1 MFLVTSISHLWEVQ
15 DQKKFFPII
24 KCSRFFACKNCCSP
38 VKLEIGGV
46 HKTCDCHL
54 KLNLSFT
61 NWWAGGRAWTE
72 APWTIWTIVF
82 LCPVLFV
89 CQDIEVEYE
98 FLRVL
103 EDTKMKRANFVCK
116 YGPVMRAG
124 NTLDDIGKP
133 AIDPFNKK
141 KEPVVIL
148 QEHIIVNDVRLVDIL
163 KRYDPTGAFSV
174 TPEDFMAA
182 LEVRSSSHCR
192 DHACSFATC
201 SFLLLSF
208 SIYILLLFEK

>member
-1 MFLVTSISHLWEVQ
+1 M
-15 DQKKFFPII
+15 
-24 KCSRFFACKNCCSP
+24 
-38 VKLEIGGV
+38 GGGKGLDWSTMNNMNYCV
-46 HKTCDCHL
+46 
-54 KLNLSFT
+54 
-61 NWWAGGRAWTE
+61 
-72 APWTIWTIVF
+72 

-182 LEVRSSSHCR
+182 LEVRSSSHCC

-201 SFLLLSF
+201 CSSAFIFHLYFVAFWKVESLGEACACTHTYTHTQLLPPPPPKNKNNNTQHHEQPES
-208 SIYILLLFEK
+208 SASSQQPHTSKVISYVSSNQ

>member
-1 MFLVTSISHLWEVQ
+1 
-15 DQKKFFPII
+15 
-24 KCSRFFACKNCCSP
+24 
-38 VKLEIGGV
+38 
-46 HKTCDCHL
+46 
-54 KLNLSFT
+54 
-61 NWWAGGRAWTE
+61 
-72 APWTIWTIVF
+72 
-82 LCPVLFV
+82 
-89 CQDIEVEYE
+89 
-98 FLRVL
+98 
-103 EDTKMKRANFVCK
+103 MKRANFVCK
-116 YGPVMRAG
+116 YGPVMCAG

-182 LEVRSSSHCR
+182 LEVRLSSHCH
-192 DHACSFATC
+192 DHARSFATHC

-208 SIYILLLFEK
+208 SIYILLLFGKQNHLEKHVHMSMCTHPHIHNSSPCHPPKNNNTQHHEQPESSASSQQPHTSKVISYVSSN

>member
-1 MFLVTSISHLWEVQ
+1 MNSMNYWV
-15 DQKKFFPII
+15 
-24 KCSRFFACKNCCSP
+24 
-38 VKLEIGGV
+38 
-46 HKTCDCHL
+46 
-54 KLNLSFT
+54 
-61 NWWAGGRAWTE
+61 
-72 APWTIWTIVF
+72 
-82 LCPVLFV
+82 LCTVSFV

-163 KRYDPTGAFSV
+163 KRYDRTGAFSV

-182 LEVRSSSHCR
+182 LEVRLSSHFC
-192 DHACSFATC
+192 CSLFFSFAFIFPLYFIAFWKVESLGEACAHEHVHTHTYTHTTPPTPPKKHPTTMN
-201 SFLLLSF
+201 SLRAVLAANSHTLQR
-208 SIYILLLFEK
+208 